1 MHSIY
6 EIYPSCVYWGQGFA
20 LEDATGLAT
29 KGDVDIHS
37 VYATSLPTTH
47 PSFSVQQA
55 LDMSERWK
63 APPLLQSSVELFI
76 GILSASSHF
85 AERMAIRK
93 TWMQYPAIRSSAVVA
108 RFFVAVVSCFI
119 SSEFVHAYVLMVEN
133 RHEMHSQNNLNTSE
147 LIVI

>member
-1 MHSIY
+1 M
-6 EIYPSCVYWGQGFA
+6 CALGQGFP

-47 PSFSVQQA
+47 PSFSVQQI

-63 APPLLQSSVELFI
+63 APLLLQSSVELFI
-76 GILSASSHF
+76 GILSASNHF

-93 TWMQYPAIRSSAVVA
+93 TWMQYPEIRSSTVVA
-108 RFFVAVVSCFI
+108 RFFVALVNYIIVSFKIC
-119 SSEFVHAYVLMVEN
+119 A
-133 RHEMHSQNNLNTSE
+133 
-147 LIVI
+147 